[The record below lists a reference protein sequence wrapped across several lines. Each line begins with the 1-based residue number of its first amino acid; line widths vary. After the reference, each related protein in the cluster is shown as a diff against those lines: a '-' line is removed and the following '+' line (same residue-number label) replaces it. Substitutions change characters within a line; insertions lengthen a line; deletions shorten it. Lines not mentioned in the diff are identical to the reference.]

1 MTCRLLIKTQRRIA
15 VAGRLFK
22 ICERDSRGIILGLER
37 QDLAVDA
44 RGLQGLPLI
53 GKTGRVRN
61 QQALIPLIVGNGT
74 GKALTLIFRGDR
86 CRNSGRGR

>member
-22 ICERDSRGIILGLER
+22 ICERDSRGVILGLER

-44 RGLQGLPLI
+44 RGLPGLPLFDE
-53 GKTGRVRN
+53 TGRVRN
-61 QQALIPLIVGNGT
+61 QQALMPRIVSNST
-74 GKALTLIFRGDR
+74 GKALTLIFR
-86 CRNSGRGR
+86 